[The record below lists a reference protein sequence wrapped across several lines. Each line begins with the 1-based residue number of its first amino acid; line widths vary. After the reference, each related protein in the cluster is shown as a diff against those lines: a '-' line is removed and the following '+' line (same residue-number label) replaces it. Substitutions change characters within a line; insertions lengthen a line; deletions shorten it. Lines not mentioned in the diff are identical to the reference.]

1 MGYPDVGIDHSEIGR
16 QKAEA
21 TNKIRRIWV
30 GISQGSMGT
39 VIKAKNI
46 FTGI

>member
-1 MGYPDVGIDHSEIGR
+1 MGHPHDGIDHRRMGQ

-30 GISQGSMGT
+30 GISLGSMGT